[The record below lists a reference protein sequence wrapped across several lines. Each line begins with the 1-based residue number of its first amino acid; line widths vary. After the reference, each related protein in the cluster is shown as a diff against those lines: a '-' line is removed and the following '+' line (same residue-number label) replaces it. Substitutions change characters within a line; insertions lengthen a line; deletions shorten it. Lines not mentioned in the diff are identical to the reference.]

1 MKVFWSWQSDTPGK
15 IGRHFVR
22 EALEQAIAE
31 LNSSDELS
39 EAMREISLDHDRKGV
54 PGSPDLANTILEKI
68 AASDVFV
75 ADVTAVGTAGQDSDK
90 RLINSNVAIELG
102 YALHALSDRRLI
114 MVMNEAYGSREDLPF
129 DLRHK
134 AGPIIF
140 DLGPQASNVE
150 IKKIGASL
158 AAEIKIALKAIRSS
172 FPSNALKFERQS
184 SNIGDPSRFVEVGSP
199 IVSHQNKKFFIPEK
213 PVFYLRVIPTAA
225 VPALRRADALTIARQ
240 GPDHLWPFGA
250 RVNGASWEPNA
261 QGAIAFDADWPAGV
275 VRSAAQLF
283 LSREIWGF
291 DAELTSN
298 PEGYGNAIPWGAA
311 EQAFRDMLPKYLK
324 FAVEKLGVSLPVDV
338 VAGAFGVRDYVLLY
352 RRDPFR
358 DGLPALHADVEV
370 TTRVASLQTSAINSA
385 LLKIF
390 DAFFDAAG
398 IQRPKNLYDFPGE
411 Q

>member
-172 FPSNALKFERQS
+172 FPRM
-184 SNIGDPSRFVEVGSP
+184 
-199 IVSHQNKKFFIPEK
+199 H
-213 PVFYLRVIPTAA
+213 
-225 VPALRRADALTIARQ
+225 
-240 GPDHLWPFGA
+240 
-250 RVNGASWEPNA
+250 
-261 QGAIAFDADWPAGV
+261 
-275 VRSAAQLF
+275 
-283 LSREIWGF
+283 
-291 DAELTSN
+291 
-298 PEGYGNAIPWGAA
+298 
-311 EQAFRDMLPKYLK
+311 
-324 FAVEKLGVSLPVDV
+324 
-338 VAGAFGVRDYVLLY
+338 
-352 RRDPFR
+352 
-358 DGLPALHADVEV
+358 
-370 TTRVASLQTSAINSA
+370 
-385 LLKIF
+385 
-390 DAFFDAAG
+390 
-398 IQRPKNLYDFPGE
+398 
-411 Q
+411 